1 MRHLR
6 RQLRNFVGRVV
17 GIQPDMQIWW
27 TPELPVIY
35 VAVPKAGCS
44 TIKQSLKTAQGEAYA
59 RDGRQ
64 FVRNADPHGDD
75 DCLRRKG
82 LAAEACRDRY
92 LFTCVRN
99 PFARALSAYLDKVEP
114 PDRRAFP
121 ELRGSGSVSFEDFLR
136 AVAAYAPY
144 QLDDH
149 FRPQHINLNYPS
161 IAYDAIYF
169 LEAPTALAEVVGQVA
184 PGFRL
189 ERYAPHA
196 RSAAEK
202 LRTNYNATTERLVR
216 EIYALDFEV
225 FGYSLRLEDT
235 LAAPGAMIADGRLI
249 AHGSRLPPAAVP
261 HGAHRELLETTLQ
274 WRQLIE
280 RRLI

>member
-6 RQLRNFVGRVV
+6 RQLRNFAGRAI

-59 RDGRQ
+59 RSGRD

-99 PFARALSAYLDKVEP
+99 PFARALSAYLDKVVP
-114 PDRRAFP
+114 TDRRAFP
-121 ELRGSGSVSFEDFLR
+121 ELPDGGSLSFEDFLR
-136 AVAAYAPY
+136 AVATYRPY

-149 FRPQHINLNYPS
+149 FRPQHINLNYPR

-169 LEAPTALAEVVGQVA
+169 LEAPAALAEVVGNVA

-196 RSAAEK
+196 RGAVEK
-202 LRTNYNATTERLVR
+202 LRTHYNGTTEGLVR
-216 EIYALDFEV
+216 EIYAIDFEA
-225 FGYSLRLEDT
+225 FGYSRRLEDARRSGRH
-235 LAAPGAMIADGRLI
+235 AAHERQRERHDHEADRCFLRILI
-249 AHGSRLPPAAVP
+249 SPFD
-261 HGAHRELLETTLQ
+261 
-274 WRQLIE
+274 
-280 RRLI
+280 